1 MAVETLVKSNMDESL
16 NIGDDDVREFE
27 RSDVHESQGEEDEIE
42 SLQNI
47 RLQASSELSDGERM
61 MLYEK
66 AIRGKVALDTP
77 CTVFSAVYKDSRGEL
92 PSLSCLSVFIMGFW
106 GDEGSSC
113 SLTIIDGPAIQF
125 AQAEKLYYETA
136 LITAGT
142 SDLLNQ
148 EKEASPS
155 GDLTSTVKQQD
166 EGKDESAS
174 ASHPETEKADEF
186 ENLAHMC
193 LKQKNTQLALEYC
206 AKAVKLRQAHLGER
220 HPATL
225 RTLDLFTVIYAEM
238 GKAQYSAALDKLSAI
253 QKKDSENHQTTN
265 EEEPS
270 NGETETKVNENKS
283 TEQQQAEKGER
294 TADQD
299 EQSNPLPEQQT
310 DDAASDAIHVTLT
323 TSVALSLYFIITIM
337 MGVGLTAVICYY
349 TQADPHTAY
358 SYVITRLRF
367 YYYYY
372 FRRAPHGDHYF

>member
-66 AIRGKVALDTP
+66 AIRFKR
-77 CTVFSAVYKDSRGEL
+77 K
-92 PSLSCLSVFIMGFW
+92 
-106 GDEGSSC
+106 GSSRHALYC
-113 SLTIIDGPAIQF
+113 FLGCLQGLKGGASFTVLPQCLHYIAELYSEEEDYGPAIQF

-166 EGKDESAS
+166 DGKDESAS